1 MFNGVQT
8 FDFCLRVEYD
18 ELKQMT
24 FTFVNMEATLGGL
37 ENSIYSERK
46 KEKTHGSGIKT

>member
-1 MFNGVQT
+1 MFSGVQT

-18 ELKQMT
+18 ELKQVT

-37 ENSIYSERK
+37 ENSIYSEWE
-46 KEKTHGSGIKT
+46 KEKPMGVG